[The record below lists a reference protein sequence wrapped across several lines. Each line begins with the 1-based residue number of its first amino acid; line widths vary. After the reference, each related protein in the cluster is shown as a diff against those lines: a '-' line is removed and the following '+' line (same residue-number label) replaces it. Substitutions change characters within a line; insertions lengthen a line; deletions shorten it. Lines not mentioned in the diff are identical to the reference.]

1 MAAMAPGILQLNPFA
16 WIQKLTKYVK
26 DGQTKK
32 AIQLFKKM
40 QGQGVSP
47 NKFTF
52 VQVIAGLGT
61 LEDGRLVSKPL
72 IQTGCKS
79 DAFLGVACLTFMQ
92 SVGALSRLGECST
105 GCHL

>member
-1 MAAMAPGILQLNPFA
+1 
-16 WIQKLTKYVK
+16 
-26 DGQTKK
+26 
-32 AIQLFKKM
+32 M
-40 QGQGVSP
+40 QGEGVSP

-61 LEDGRLVSKPL
+61 LEDGRLVLSSLFKL
-72 IQTGCKS
+72 
-79 DAFLGVACLTFMQ
+79 VASLMSFWEYLVLTCMQ

>member
-1 MAAMAPGILQLNPFA
+1 M
-16 WIQKLTKYVK
+16 
-26 DGQTKK
+26 
-32 AIQLFKKM
+32 
-40 QGQGVSP
+40 SP

-61 LEDGRLVSKPL
+61 LEDGRLVLSSLFKL
-72 IQTGCKS
+72 VASLMSFWELLLLTG
-79 DAFLGVACLTFMQ
+79 MQ